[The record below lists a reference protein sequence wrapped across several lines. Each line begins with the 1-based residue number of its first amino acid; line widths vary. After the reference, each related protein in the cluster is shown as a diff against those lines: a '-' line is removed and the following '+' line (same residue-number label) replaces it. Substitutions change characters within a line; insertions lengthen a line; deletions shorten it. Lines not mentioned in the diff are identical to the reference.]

1 MQFLRRAL
9 NPWGEDVPIGVSWD
23 LIWVAVIL
31 GAVFVVVH
39 ALMVPRKMDG
49 AEIDEK
55 EARGLPEKLQ
65 RHAVGARGFHCSM
78 SAAMFALLITAF
90 FPLIG
95 IRFPWVTI
103 HWIAGVLL
111 ILTLVYHIYHVFARQ
126 DFWAMWI
133 GRKAGAQVRDYL
145 SRYEAALAV
154 LRRDAEAS
162 RAFVRLVAA
171 QPAVS
176 SQLIDNLNA
185 SIHLRALLTDVF
197 VLGELVGV

>member
-1 MQFLRRAL
+1 MKDLKARI
-9 NPWGEDVPIGVSWD
+9 DVIEEGYE
-23 LIWVAVIL
+23 LLLAY
-31 GAVFVVVH
+31 A
-39 ALMVPRKMDG
+39 AQ
-49 AEIDEK
+49 
-55 EARGLPEKLQ
+55 GLTDD
-65 RHAVGARGFHCSM
+65 
-78 SAAMFALLITAF
+78 AAS
-90 FPLIG
+90 
-95 IRFPWVTI
+95 
-103 HWIAGVLL
+103 
-111 ILTLVYHIYHVFARQ
+111 
-126 DFWAMWI
+126 
-133 GRKAGAQVRDYL
+133 KAGAQVRDYL